1 MKVLIA
7 GAQGQLGR
15 SLLKS
20 AATGVEIT
28 AVDVAELDITRPEA
42 VQEVVRRLRPE
53 VIINAAAYTAV
64 DQAESERD
72 LAFAVNAGGVEHLAR
87 AARDCGA
94 RMVHISTDFVF
105 DGHQSSPYLPADDMH
120 PLNVYG
126 ASKAEGEKRLQAL
139 AGATA
144 VIVRTG
150 WLYAA
155 EGQNFVKT
163 MLRLMRERDSL
174 GVIADQV
181 GTPTWAGSLAEVI
194 WKIVQDPKITG
205 AHHWSDA
212 GVASWYDFAVAIQ
225 EESLVCGLL
234 QRPIPIRP
242 LTTEAYPL
250 PAKRPA
256 YSVLDKRSLIQAT
269 GLWPAHWRVN
279 LRSMLRELAHA

>member
-256 YSVLDKRSLIQAT
+256 YGVLDKRSLIQAT